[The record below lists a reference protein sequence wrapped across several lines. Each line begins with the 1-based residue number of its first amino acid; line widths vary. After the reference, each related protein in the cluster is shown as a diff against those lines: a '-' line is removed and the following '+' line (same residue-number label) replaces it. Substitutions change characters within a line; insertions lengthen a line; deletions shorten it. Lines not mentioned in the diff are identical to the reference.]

1 MTLTTPARSTATR
14 TPGAPPRHDL
24 YGAIHKALRHFMLDT
39 LLRAGRFDAFDADD
53 TQRMLGQLGA
63 LLTQCEQHL
72 KHENEFVHT
81 AIEARHPGGAGRIA
95 DEHVEHLES
104 IAALRED
111 MHQLRAAT
119 GGQRLVLALR
129 LYRHLALF
137 VADNFEHMHYEET
150 VHNAAL
156 WAHYSDAELMEMH
169 HRLLA
174 GMAPQES
181 LNVARWMIPMVAPV
195 ERAAIVG
202 GMKAGMPPEAFLG
215 VLDFVRPHLDDDAW
229 AKLARAVGVAF
240 DLGRPQAR

>member
-1 MTLTTPARSTATR
+1 
-14 TPGAPPRHDL
+14 
-24 YGAIHKALRHFMLDT
+24 
-39 LLRAGRFDAFDADD
+39 
-53 TQRMLGQLGA
+53 
-63 LLTQCEQHL
+63 
-72 KHENEFVHT
+72 
-81 AIEARHPGGAGRIA
+81 
-95 DEHVEHLES
+95 
-104 IAALRED
+104 
-111 MHQLRAAT
+111 MHI
-119 GGQRLVLALR
+119 
-129 LYRHLALF
+129 
-137 VADNFEHMHYEET
+137 EET

-174 GMAPQES
+174 SMAPQES

-215 VLDFVRPHLDDDAW
+215 VLHFVRPHLDDHAW